1 MCFTGLFSFEVLL
14 AKLGVGVDGWAV
26 WVDVIVGFGWRVS
39 IALHSLYASF
49 SHVEPHNGESHLE
62 LGVAYPSLVGGVEVG
77 GSGEEESA
85 ADWLVG
91 SDGLVAVMVGQSF

>member
-1 MCFTGLFSFEVLL
+1 MLL
-14 AKLGVGVDGWAV
+14 AGSGVGVDGWVV
-26 WVDVIVGFGWRVS
+26 WVGVVAGFGWRVS

-62 LGVAYPSLVGGVEVG
+62 LGVAYPSSVGGMEVG
-77 GSGEEESA
+77 GGGEEESA

-91 SDGLVAVMVGQSF
+91 SDGLVVVMVGQSF